1 MKKTVIEMTTKTG
14 RQYNN
19 FQTAPQS
26 ADPKKQKKFNEE
38 ALAQAEYEAH
48 CLLQAQIWI
57 LRQFIVLRV
66 ISLKKIFLK
75 GFALQNEATD

>member
-1 MKKTVIEMTTKTG
+1 MEKTVIEMTTKTG

-19 FQTAPQS
+19 FQTAVQS

-48 CLLQAQIWI
+48 CML
-57 LRQFIVLRV
+57 
-66 ISLKKIFLK
+66 
-75 GFALQNEATD
+75 

>member
-1 MKKTVIEMTTKTG
+1 MEKTVIEITTKTG

-19 FQTAPQS
+19 FQTAVQS
-26 ADPKKQKKFNEE
+26 ADPKKQKKFNDE

-48 CLLQAQIWI
+48 CLLQGQIWI
-57 LRQFIVLRV
+57 LRRFIVLRV
-66 ISLKKIFLK
+66 FSLKEIFSK